1 MKIWISIILFSL
13 SLINADAF
21 TFDQA
26 SSIRQGV
33 HVEWYRTVAPS
44 LDGSAIFV
52 GSDTRY
58 GVRNVFAHKI
68 DKNGNF
74 IS

>member
-26 SSIRQGV
+26 SPIRQGV
-33 HVEWYRTVAPS
+33 Q
-44 LDGSAIFV
+44 
-52 GSDTRY
+52 
-58 GVRNVFAHKI
+58 
-68 DKNGNF
+68 
-74 IS
+74 